1 LKTININLIGDLRKT
16 SKTNPNATKKRSSL
30 DTRNQIYAYILIIG
44 VFIVF
49 TASLG
54 GWFLVKQ
61 MTSNL
66 DKKLV
71 KLNEKLSTLKEQEKQ
86 LSLFRKNLKK
96 EKEITELKIIIQS
109 QLNNTFFPWSTV
121 LQEIAVKIP
130 KDIIVLKI
138 EKEGKVKKSRKTDDS
153 LKLKI
158 SGIISANKQ
167 QEPLTAISL
176 FIFNLNDN
184 QDSCLPTTNDV
195 SDNDSSASPSL
206 ICRQSTLS
214 NAKIA
219 KLDFNDKTRAY
230 EFEIETSIRSN

>member
-1 LKTININLIGDLRKT
+1 MKTININLIGDLRKT
-16 SKTNPNATKKRSSL
+16 SKTNPIAKKGSSL
-30 DTRNQIYAYILIIG
+30 DTKNQIVAYILIIG
-44 VFIVF
+44 VFLVF
-49 TASLG
+49 TACMG

-71 KLNEKLSTLKEQEKQ
+71 KLNENLNTLKEQETQ

-96 EKEITELKIIIQS
+96 EKEITELKIMIQS
-109 QLNNTFFPWSTV
+109 QLNNTFFPWSNV
-121 LQEIAVKIP
+121 LQEIAAKIP

-138 EKEGKVKKSRKTDDS
+138 EKQGKAKQSGKTDSS

-158 SGIISANKQ
+158 SGIIPTNKK

-184 QDSCLPTTNDV
+184 QN
-195 SDNDSSASPSL
+195 SL
-206 ICRQSTLS
+206 LS
-214 NAKIA
+214 NAKIS
-219 KLDFNDKTRAY
+219 KLDFNDKTKAY

>member
-1 LKTININLIGDLRKT
+1 LKTISINLIGDLRKT
-16 SKTNPNATKKRSSL
+16 SKTNPIAKKGSSL
-30 DTRNQIYAYILIIG
+30 DTRNQILAYILIIG

-49 TASLG
+49 TASMG
-54 GWFLVKQ
+54 GWFLVRQ

-71 KLNEKLSTLKEQEKQ
+71 QLNENLTTLRAQETQ

-96 EKEITELKIIIQS
+96 EKEITELKIMIQN
-109 QLNNTFFPWSTV
+109 QLNNTFFPWSAV

-138 EKEGKVKKSRKTDDS
+138 EKQGKAKQSGKTDSS

-158 SGIISANKQ
+158 SGIIPTNKK

-184 QDSCLPTTNDV
+184 QN
-195 SDNDSSASPSL
+195 SL
-206 ICRQSTLS
+206 LS
-214 NAKIA
+214 NAKIS

>member
-1 LKTININLIGDLRKT
+1 MKTISINLIGDLRKT
-16 SKTNPNATKKRSSL
+16 SKTNPIAKKGSSI

-44 VFIVF
+44 VLITF
-49 TASLG
+49 TASMG
-54 GWFLVKQ
+54 GWFLVRQ

-71 KLNEKLSTLKEQEKQ
+71 QLNENLTTLRAQETQ

-96 EKEITELKIIIQS
+96 EKEITELKIMIQN
-109 QLNNTFFPWSTV
+109 QLNNTFFPWSAV

-138 EKEGKVKKSRKTDDS
+138 EKQGKAKQSGKTDSS

-158 SGIISANKQ
+158 SGIIPTNKK

-184 QDSCLPTTNDV
+184 QN
-195 SDNDSSASPSL
+195 SL
-206 ICRQSTLS
+206 LS
-214 NAKIA
+214 NAKIS

>member
-1 LKTININLIGDLRKT
+1 LKTISINLIGDLRKT
-16 SKTNPNATKKRSSL
+16 SKTNPIAKKGSSL
-30 DTRNQIYAYILIIG
+30 DTRNQILAYILIIG

-49 TASLG
+49 TASMG
-54 GWFLVKQ
+54 GWFLVRQ

-71 KLNEKLSTLKEQEKQ
+71 QLNENLTTLRAQETQ

-96 EKEITELKIIIQS
+96 EKEITELKIMIQN
-109 QLNNTFFPWSTV
+109 QLNNTFFPWSAV

-138 EKEGKVKKSRKTDDS
+138 EKEGKAQKSRKTDDS

-158 SGIISANKQ
+158 SGIIPTNKK

-184 QDSCLPTTNDV
+184 QN
-195 SDNDSSASPSL
+195 SL
-206 ICRQSTLS
+206 LS
-214 NAKIA
+214 NAKIS

>member
-1 LKTININLIGDLRKT
+1 MKTISINLIGDLRKT
-16 SKTNPNATKKRSSL
+16 SKTNPIAKKGSSL
-30 DTRNQIYAYILIIG
+30 DTRNQILAYILIIG

-49 TASLG
+49 TASMG
-54 GWFLVKQ
+54 GWFLVRQ

-71 KLNEKLSTLKEQEKQ
+71 QLNENLTTLRAQETQ

-96 EKEITELKIIIQS
+96 EKEITELKIMIQN
-109 QLNNTFFPWSTV
+109 QLNNTFFPWSAV

-138 EKEGKVKKSRKTDDS
+138 EKQGKAKQSGKTDSS

-158 SGIISANKQ
+158 SGIIPTNKK

-184 QDSCLPTTNDV
+184 QN
-195 SDNDSSASPSL
+195 SL
-206 ICRQSTLS
+206 LS
-214 NAKIA
+214 NAKIS

>member
-1 LKTININLIGDLRKT
+1 MKTISINLIGDLRKT
-16 SKTNPNATKKRSSL
+16 SKTNPIAKKGSSL
-30 DTRNQIYAYILIIG
+30 DTRNQILAYILIIG

-49 TASLG
+49 TASMG
-54 GWFLVKQ
+54 GWFLVRQ

-71 KLNEKLSTLKEQEKQ
+71 QLNENLTTLRAQETQ

-96 EKEITELKIIIQS
+96 EKEITELKIMIQN
-109 QLNNTFFPWSTV
+109 QLNNTFFPWSAV

-138 EKEGKVKKSRKTDDS
+138 EKEGKAQKSRKTDDS

-158 SGIISANKQ
+158 SGIIPTNKK

-184 QDSCLPTTNDV
+184 QN
-195 SDNDSSASPSL
+195 SL
-206 ICRQSTLS
+206 LS
-214 NAKIA
+214 NAKIS